1 MHTLWPLPIAP
12 STPFPLAPDPWS
24 PTGDPSVWTALRAWV
39 KVQFPTVWDD
49 SHLGLHYSGHKRWVC
64 QTSTFFDHLLAH
76 KLPHDPAFE
85 TFPLWVQD
93 ALRRYQ
99 QPRAHWTD
107 YATSAY
113 FPGSASVSV
122 WLYAPEGWWICQRS
136 ARVATG
142 RGQWTAPVLGGID
155 PQDWAVGGLAEYQAA
170 CRETLEEWGDS
181 CTDWQPHGWVMHP
194 GTGEIV
200 SVWSAYAPHA
210 PSPQAHDAWE
220 SSQCRCVPDPT
231 PFLEGFSAQVWLW
244 LNATGSISSLRAP
257 IPHALGVS
265 FH

>member
-1 MHTLWPLPIAP
+1 MQTLWPLPMV
-12 STPFPLAPDPWS
+12 SRTPFPLAPDPWS

-49 SHLGLHYSGHKRWVC
+49 SHLGLHYSGHKRWVWY
-64 QTSTFFDHLLAH
+64 TSTFFDHLLTH

-107 YATSAY
+107 YATSPY

-170 CRETLEEWGDS
+170 RRETLEEGRLLHRLAAAWLGDAS
-181 CTDWQPHGWVMHP
+181 GYGRNRQRLVGLRPAC
-194 GTGEIV
+194 
-200 SVWSAYAPHA
+200 A
-210 PSPQAHDAWE
+210 E
-220 SSQCRCVPDPT
+220 SSGARC
-231 PFLEGFSAQVWLW
+231 
-244 LNATGSISSLRAP
+244 
-257 IPHALGVS
+257 LGVVAVPLCS
-265 FH
+265 